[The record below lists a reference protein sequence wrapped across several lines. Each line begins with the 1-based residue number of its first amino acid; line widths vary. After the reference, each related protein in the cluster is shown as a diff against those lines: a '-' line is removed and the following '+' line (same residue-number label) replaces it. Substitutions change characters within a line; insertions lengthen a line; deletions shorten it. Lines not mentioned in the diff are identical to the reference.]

1 MKKQWIPLVM
11 LAVAA
16 VLQSCTAGQSPQAE
30 APADEQTP
38 STESTA
44 EPATETASGETG
56 TLEIRANG
64 EDFVRQGFTS
74 KDGWQIEFDHL
85 YVNLDQVTAYQTDP
99 PFDPD
104 ADPAVENKAKAEASL
119 DGVKTIDLAEGDET
133 AEPIVV
139 GEMPAPAG
147 RYNALSWQMV
157 KAADGPAAGYPLLMQ
172 GTATKDGQTVDFTLK
187 VEEELGFTCGD
198 FVGDERK
205 GIVQAGQTADLEA
218 TFHFDHLFGDADTP
232 ADDALNTGALGFEPL
247 AAIAQ
252 NGQLDA
258 DLATLKGQLSPQ
270 DYTKLLEI
278 LPSLG
283 HVGEGHCQET
293 TLTS

>member
-1 MKKQWIPLVM
+1 MNKRFVLVTV
-11 LAVAA
+11 LALTSAVAIHG
-16 VLQSCTAGQSPQAE
+16 CAGDQA
-30 APADEQTP
+30 PRTD
-38 STESTA
+38 S
-44 EPATETASGETG
+44 EPAAPTSPATTTTNGETG
-56 TLEIRANG
+56 TLAIRANG

-99 PFDPD
+99 PFDPE
-104 ADPAVENKAKAEASL
+104 ADQPIQPNVKTEANL
-119 DGVKTIDLAEGDET
+119 DGVKTIDLAKGDEN
-133 AEPIVV
+133 AEPIVI
-139 GEMPAPAG
+139 GEMQAPAG

-157 KAADGPAAGYPLLMQ
+157 KAPDGPAAGYPLLLQ
-172 GTATKDGQTVDFTLK
+172 GTAAKDGQTVNFTLK
-187 VEEELGFTCGD
+187 VDAELGFTCGD

-218 TFHFDHLFGDADTP
+218 TFHFDHLFGDADTA
-232 ADDALNTGALGFEPL
+232 ADDALNTGALGFAPL

-258 DLATLKGQLSPQ
+258 DLATLKAQLSQ
-270 DYTKLLEI
+270 EDYSKLVEV

-283 HVGEGHCQET
+283 HVGEGHCKET

>member
-1 MKKQWIPLVM
+1 MNKRFVLVTV
-11 LAVAA
+11 LALTSAVAI
-16 VLQSCTAGQSPQAE
+16 QGCAGDQA
-30 APADEQTP
+30 PRTD
-38 STESTA
+38 S
-44 EPATETASGETG
+44 EPAAPTSPATTTTNGETG
-56 TLEIRANG
+56 TLAIRANG

-99 PFDPD
+99 PFDPE
-104 ADPAVENKAKAEASL
+104 ADQPIQPTVKTEANL
-119 DGVKTIDLAEGDET
+119 DGVKTIDLAKGDEN
-133 AEPIVV
+133 AEPIVI
-139 GEMPAPAG
+139 GEMQAPAG

-157 KAADGPAAGYPLLMQ
+157 KAPDGPAAGYPLLLQ
-172 GTATKDGQTVDFTLK
+172 GTAAKDGQTVNFTLK
-187 VEEELGFTCGD
+187 VDAELGFTCGD

-218 TFHFDHLFGDADTP
+218 TFHFDHLFGDADTA
-232 ADDALNTGALGFEPL
+232 ADDALNTGALGFAPL

-258 DLATLKGQLSPQ
+258 DLATLKAQLSQ
-270 DYTKLLEI
+270 EDYSKLVEV

-283 HVGEGHCQET
+283 HVGEGHCKET

>member
-1 MKKQWIPLVM
+1 MNVM
-11 LAVAA
+11 NKRFALLTALALTSAVAIPG
-16 VLQSCTAGQSPQAE
+16 CTGGQAPQADSE
-30 APADEQTP
+30 PAAPADQ
-38 STESTA
+38 
-44 EPATETASGETG
+44 ATTTTSGETG
-56 TLEIRANG
+56 TLAIRANG

-74 KDGWQIEFDHL
+74 KDGWQINFDHV
-85 YVNLDQVTAYQTDP
+85 YINLDQVTAYQTDP
-99 PFDPD
+99 PFDPE
-104 ADPAVENKAKAEASL
+104 ADQPIQPNVKTEASL
-119 DGVKTIDLAEGDET
+119 DGVKTIDLAKGDED
-133 AEPIVV
+133 AEPIVI
-139 GEMPAPAG
+139 GEVQTPVG

-157 KAADGPAAGYPLLMQ
+157 KAPDGPAAGYPLWIQ
-172 GTATKDGQTVDFTLK
+172 GTAAKDGQTVNFTLK
-187 VEEELGFTCGD
+187 VDEELGFTCGD

-218 TFHFDHLFGDADTP
+218 TFHFDHLFGDADTA

-258 DLATLKGQLSPQ
+258 DLATLKAQLSQ
-270 DYTKLLEI
+270 EDYSKLVEV

-283 HVGEGHCQET
+283 HVGEGHCKET